1 MKKILVADDS
11 VTIQKVIA
19 LTFAEE
25 SFEIQSV
32 GTGSDALD
40 KIKEWQPDIVLA
52 DVIMPQ
58 MNGYELSKA
67 IKEDQSTSNIPVLLL
82 AGTFE
87 AFDEEEA
94 KAAGADDYITKPF
107 ESGELI
113 SKVKNLT
120 GLVDTAPAQEP
131 VAAVPEAPEQ
141 VPQEI
146 PSEPLPQADPPAAE
160 SISAA
165 VPSPE
170 PPAAVVE
177 ELTADFP
184 ESVNFEPVA
193 PEATS
198 PSADDEPDIWDIL
211 SEVSSDIDT
220 ELPSA
225 AQPEAETSVPS
236 LGPLEDAGVVDV
248 GSFEVGLDR
257 EVESVPEVPIVGA
270 EIKPEEEVVEF
281 SPVPQESPVND
292 ISHVEERER
301 DFFGLDESQE
311 TGPVI
316 GSLDDAI
323 EEISFEV
330 EEASQGADEASF
342 IVPDPLEN
350 QQETTGETVSP
361 EMFMSDIPAEAGQV
375 EEIPD
380 VHTEP
385 DPASIEMSPTA
396 EEIAPVLEVQDIPS
410 AAVPEAVPDEGEMP
424 VLEEPQPEASVPV
437 AGDQIQ
443 IDDDRIMEL
452 VRKIAEEKA
461 EKVAW
466 EVIPE
471 LAEVLIKEAIAKI
484 KSES

>member
-225 AQPEAETSVPS
+225 APPEAETSVPS

-311 TGPVI
+311 TGPDI

>member
-1 MKKILVADDS
+1 MALSRILKADLSEHPLGGGIDMKKILVADDS

-25 SFEIQSV
+25 AFEIQSV

-40 KIKEWQPDIVLA
+40 KIREWQPDIVLA

-67 IKEDQSTSNIPVLLL
+67 IKEDQTTSNIPVLLL

-94 KAAGADDYITKPF
+94 KAAGADDFITKPF

-113 SKVKNLT
+113 NKVKNLT
-120 GLVDTAPAQEP
+120 GPVDTAS
-131 VAAVPEAPEQ
+131 V
-141 VPQEI
+141 
-146 PSEPLPQADPPAAE
+146 QADPPAAE

-165 VPSPE
+165 APPPEAPAMVVEDLISDISETVDLGPAAPE
-170 PPAAVVE
+170 PTP
-177 ELTADFP
+177 
-184 ESVNFEPVA
+184 
-193 PEATS
+193 
-198 PSADDEPDIWDIL
+198 PSTDGEPDIWDIL
-211 SEVSSDIDT
+211 SEVSSGL
-220 ELPSA
+220 EPESPSA
-225 AQPEAETSVPS
+225 APPEAETSVPS

-257 EVESVPEVPIVGA
+257 EVEPVPKVPVAGD
-270 EIKPEEEVVEF
+270 EIKLEEDVAEF
-281 SPVPQESPVND
+281 SPVPQEASVD
-292 ISHVEERER
+292 KGRHLEERER
-301 DFFGLDESQE
+301 DFFGLDEIRDSE
-311 TGPVI
+311 PDIGP
-316 GSLDDAI
+316 LDDAI

-330 EEASQGADEASF
+330 EQSPQSAPEAGEVSF
-342 IVPDPLEN
+342 IVPDPLESH
-350 QQETTGETVSP
+350 QEATGETLSP
-361 EMFMSDIPAEAGQV
+361 EVLMSDIPSEAGQV
-375 EEIPD
+375 EEIPG
-380 VHTEP
+380 VHTESA
-385 DPASIEMSPTA
+385 PASVEMSPTA

-410 AAVPEAVPDEGEMP
+410 SVAPEAMPDESEMP
-424 VLEEPQPEASVPV
+424 VQEISTTP

-443 IDDDRIMEL
+443 IDDDRIRDL

-471 LAEVLIKEAIAKI
+471 LAEVLIREAIAKI

>member
-120 GLVDTAPAQEP
+120 GLMDTAPAQEP

-361 EMFMSDIPAEAGQV
+361 EVFMSDIPAEAGQV

-471 LAEVLIKEAIAKI
+471 LAEVLIREAIAKI

>member
-25 SFEIQSV
+25 AFEIQSV

-40 KIKEWQPDIVLA
+40 KLREWHPDIVLA

-113 SKVKNLT
+113 SKVKNLV
-120 GLVDTAPAQEP
+120 GLVDSAPVQGP
-131 VAAVPEAPEQ
+131 VAAVPQVPEQ

-146 PSEPLPQADPPAAE
+146 TPESIPQAVPPAAG
-160 SISAA
+160 SIPAEA
-165 VPSPE
+165 PSPE
-170 PPAAVVE
+170 PPAMVVDK
-177 ELTADFP
+177 LAADFP
-184 ESVNFEPVA
+184 ESVEFEPVA
-193 PEATS
+193 PEATP
-198 PSADDEPDIWDIL
+198 PSADGEPDIWDIL
-211 SEVSSDIDT
+211 SEVSTNIET

-225 AQPEAETSVPS
+225 APPEAETSVPS

-257 EVESVPEVPIVGA
+257 EVESVPEVPIAGG

-281 SPVPQESPVND
+281 SPVPQESPVDD
-292 ISHVEERER
+292 ISHISERER
-301 DFFGLDESQE
+301 DFFGLDESRD
-311 TGPVI
+311 TGSDI
-316 GSLDDAI
+316 GSPDDAI

-330 EEASQGADEASF
+330 EEGSQGADEVSF
-342 IVPDPLEN
+342 VVPDLLED

-361 EMFMSDIPAEAGQV
+361 EVFMSDIPAEADQV
-375 EEIPD
+375 EETPA
-380 VHTEP
+380 VHTESA
-385 DPASIEMSPTA
+385 PASVEMSPTA
-396 EEIAPVLEVQDIPS
+396 EEIAPVLEVQDISSTAAS
-410 AAVPEAVPDEGEMP
+410 AAIPDEGEIP
-424 VLEEPQPEASVPV
+424 VPEVPQPEASSPA

-443 IDDDRIMEL
+443 IDDDRIKNL

>member
-120 GLVDTAPAQEP
+120 GLVDTTPAQEP

-184 ESVNFEPVA
+184 ESVDFEPVA

-198 PSADDEPDIWDIL
+198 PSVDGEPDIWDIL

-220 ELPSA
+220 ELPSTA
-225 AQPEAETSVPS
+225 PPEAETSVPS

-281 SPVPQESPVND
+281 SPVPQESPGND

-311 TGPVI
+311 TGPDT

-330 EEASQGADEASF
+330 EEVSQGADEASF

-361 EMFMSDIPAEAGQV
+361 EVFMSDIPAEAGQV

-380 VHTEP
+380 VHTVP
-385 DPASIEMSPTA
+385 DPASVEMSPTA

-424 VLEEPQPEASVPV
+424 VLEEPQPEASVTV

-443 IDDDRIMEL
+443 IDDDRIMEF

-471 LAEVLIKEAIAKI
+471 LAEVLIREAIAKI

>member
-25 SFEIQSV
+25 AFEIQSV

-40 KIKEWQPDIVLA
+40 KIRVWQPDIVLA

-67 IKEDQSTSNIPVLLL
+67 IKGDQTTSNIPVLLL

-94 KAAGADDYITKPF
+94 KAAGADDFITKPF

-120 GLVDTAPAQEP
+120 GPVDTTPA
-131 VAAVPEAPEQ
+131 
-141 VPQEI
+141 
-146 PSEPLPQADPPAAE
+146 QADPPAAE
-160 SISAA
+160 SI
-165 VPSPE
+165 
-170 PPAAVVE
+170 PAAPPPPEAPAMVVE
-177 ELTADFP
+177 DLIADLP
-184 ESVNFEPVA
+184 ETVEFGPVA
-193 PEATS
+193 PEPTP
-198 PSADDEPDIWDIL
+198 PSIDSEPDIWDIL
-211 SEVSSDIDT
+211 SEVSSSVET
-220 ELPSA
+220 ESPA
-225 AQPEAETSVPS
+225 AAPPEAETSVPS

-257 EVESVPEVPIVGA
+257 EEVA
-270 EIKPEEEVVEF
+270 EF
-281 SPVPQESPVND
+281 SPVPQEAPVD
-292 ISHVEERER
+292 DGRHLEEREK
-301 DFFGLDESQE
+301 DFFGLDENRDAGLDI
-311 TGPVI
+311 GP
-316 GSLDDAI
+316 LDDAI

-330 EEASQGADEASF
+330 EESPQSAPEAGEASF
-342 IVPDPLEN
+342 IVPDPLESHR
-350 QQETTGETVSP
+350 ETTGETLSP
-361 EMFMSDIPAEAGQV
+361 EVLMSDIPAEAGQV
-375 EEIPD
+375 EEIPG
-380 VHTEP
+380 VHTESA
-385 DPASIEMSPTA
+385 PASVEMSPTA

-410 AAVPEAVPDEGEMP
+410 SVAPEAMPDESERPVQEVSTIPAGE
-424 VLEEPQPEASVPV
+424 
-437 AGDQIQ
+437 QIQ
-443 IDDDRIMEL
+443 IDDDRIRDL

-471 LAEVLIKEAIAKI
+471 LAEVLIREAIAKI

>member
-131 VAAVPEAPEQ
+131 VAAVPEVPEQ

-184 ESVNFEPVA
+184 ESVDFEPVA

-198 PSADDEPDIWDIL
+198 PSADGEPDIWDIL

-225 AQPEAETSVPS
+225 APPEAETSVPS

-311 TGPVI
+311 TGPDI

-330 EEASQGADEASF
+330 EEVSQGADEASF
-342 IVPDPLEN
+342 IVPDLLEN

-361 EMFMSDIPAEAGQV
+361 EVFMSDIPAEAGQV

-385 DPASIEMSPTA
+385 DPASVEMSPTA

-471 LAEVLIKEAIAKI
+471 LAEVLIREAIAKI

>member
-225 AQPEAETSVPS
+225 APPEAETSVPS

-311 TGPVI
+311 TGPDI

-471 LAEVLIKEAIAKI
+471 LAEVLIREAIAKI

>member
-120 GLVDTAPAQEP
+120 GLMDTAPAQEP

-225 AQPEAETSVPS
+225 APPEAETSVPS

-471 LAEVLIKEAIAKI
+471 LAEVLIREAIAKI

>member
-170 PPAAVVE
+170 PPAAVAE

-184 ESVNFEPVA
+184 ESVDFEPVA

-198 PSADDEPDIWDIL
+198 SSADGEPDIWDIL

-225 AQPEAETSVPS
+225 APPEAETSVPS

-311 TGPVI
+311 TGPDI

-330 EEASQGADEASF
+330 EEVSQGADEASF

-361 EMFMSDIPAEAGQV
+361 EVFMSDIPAEAGQV

-385 DPASIEMSPTA
+385 DPASVEMSPTA
-396 EEIAPVLEVQDIPS
+396 EEIAPVLEVQDIPF

-471 LAEVLIKEAIAKI
+471 LAEVLIREAIAKI

>member
-120 GLVDTAPAQEP
+120 GLMDTAPAQEP

-471 LAEVLIKEAIAKI
+471 LAEVLIREAIAKI